1 MVWWGAIVEGFFS
14 RQGGARRWVPARRR
28 TDLDEAQASAVLA
41 GIAEVDWEALYHAY
55 GSASD
60 VPVLLRAVTVGDDP
74 TRAAAWWELWGNIH
88 HQGSVYEA
96 TLPAVAPLI
105 ALATWKAYPDRVQ
118 ALRMLREVAGS
129 EDVHVWHYGADGEIV
144 HDEHRSREVRS
155 ALLDAVQRHTDEL
168 VGSWREES
176 EAVRR
181 AQLWLLGVL
190 PAHVHRY
197 RDLVDAVL
205 PADYDQLWRGLVT
218 GEELEE
224 EKQKDQLDELE
235 AWIAGS
241 NADGER
247 LSHGSSPSCQLTL
260 DWASADQPMDRPS
273 AD

>member
-1 MVWWGAIVEGFFS
+1 
-14 RQGGARRWVPARRR
+14 VPARRR

-168 VGSWREES
+168 VGSWREEVGGGAAS
-176 EAVRR
+176 AAVAAGRLAGARAPLPRPGRRGAPRRLRPALAWSGHRRRARGGAEGSTGRARSLDRWLECGWREAVPRLITSQR
-181 AQLWLLGVL
+181 ASI
-190 PAHVHRY
+190 PAPTR
-197 RDLVDAVL
+197 
-205 PADYDQLWRGLVT
+205 
-218 GEELEE
+218 
-224 EKQKDQLDELE
+224 
-235 AWIAGS
+235 
-241 NADGER
+241 
-247 LSHGSSPSCQLTL
+247 
-260 DWASADQPMDRPS
+260 
-273 AD
+273 

>member
-1 MVWWGAIVEGFFS
+1 M
-14 RQGGARRWVPARRR
+14 
-28 TDLDEAQASAVLA
+28 
-41 GIAEVDWEALYHAY
+41 
-55 GSASD
+55 
-60 VPVLLRAVTVGDDP
+60 
-74 TRAAAWWELWGNIH
+74 
-88 HQGSVYEA
+88 
-96 TLPAVAPLI
+96 
-105 ALATWKAYPDRVQ
+105 
-118 ALRMLREVAGS
+118 
-129 EDVHVWHYGADGEIV
+129 
-144 HDEHRSREVRS
+144 
-155 ALLDAVQRHTDEL
+155 
-168 VGSWREES
+168 
-176 EAVRR
+176 RR

-224 EKQKDQLDELE
+224 EEQKDQLDELE

-260 DWASADQPMDRPS
+260 DWASADQPMGRPS